1 MQPIFGKSQKLD
13 QMGPDILSCWT
24 NFDGWLNLA
33 NDWVY
38 NQQFKGFWFL
48 DEKRGHVI
56 NKLELIFMIVSS
68 CINLFHGFNQ
78 FYVRNWPGHLM
89 NRFLYCQEQDQG
101 QGQIVLQLDGFDLV
115 EKYFL
120 CQYKPLFL
128 HCVRD
133 LASSS
138 GFQNDAE

>member
-1 MQPIFGKSQKLD
+1 
-13 QMGPDILSCWT
+13 
-24 NFDGWLNLA
+24 
-33 NDWVY
+33 
-38 NQQFKGFWFL
+38 
-48 DEKRGHVI
+48 
-56 NKLELIFMIVSS
+56 
-68 CINLFHGFNQ
+68 
-78 FYVRNWPGHLM
+78 M
-89 NRFLYCQEQDQG
+89 NRFLYYPEQGQG

-138 GFQNDAE
+138 EFQNDAEEIALSAYQMDALLANERKRNSENGPGQ